1 MLVVLMIAGL
11 VGGVVT
17 ATLFGITQ
25 HGFLGALIAA
35 PAGASVLTLIV
46 ALLLALRPEQ
56 EEEPDLLQ
64 ETFGAEE
71 S

>member
-25 HGFLGALIAA
+25 QGFLDALIAA
-35 PAGASVLTLIV
+35 PVGASVLTLIV
-46 ALLLALRPEQ
+46 ALLLALRQ
-56 EEEPDLLQ
+56 EEGPELPQGTL
-64 ETFGAEE
+64 GAEE

>member
-25 HGFLGALIAA
+25 QGFLDALIAA
-35 PAGASVLTLIV
+35 PVGASVLTLIA
-46 ALLLALRPEQ
+46 ALLLAHRQ
-56 EEEPDLLQ
+56 EEEEPELPQ